1 MGSELRARSC
11 WVVTDGKAGMESQC
25 VGLAEALGLAPV
37 VKRVRLRSPWRQ
49 LTPYVR
55 IGGHAQFASDSA
67 PLLPPWPDLL
77 IATGRHSVAASLLV
91 RNLSGGRTK
100 TVQLQNP
107 VIAASRFDLVVVPRH
122 DQMSGANIVST
133 RGALHRITP
142 AVLQDGAE
150 RLAPRI
156 AGLKP
161 PYIGVLIGGSNA
173 AYRLGPLEMAPLA
186 RQLAARA
193 RDMSA
198 SLLITPSRRT
208 DVEALRVLKAELAQV
223 PHFFWDGQGDNP
235 YFGILGLADYL
246 VVTCDSV
253 NMVSEAA
260 STGKPVYVVDL
271 PGGSEKFARFHRAMR
286 DDGITRPFTGKLE
299 SYSYIPLDDMA
310 LVTARVKA
318 LFGV

>member
-1 MGSELRARSC
+1 MRSC

-25 VGLAEALGLAPV
+25 VGLAEALGLAPI
-37 VKRVRLRSPWRQ
+37 VKRVSLRAPWRQ

-55 IGGHAQFASDSA
+55 IGGHAQFASNSD
-67 PLLPPWPDLL
+67 PLLPLWPDLL

-91 RNLSGGRTK
+91 RRLSAGHTK

-107 VIAASRFDLVVVPRH
+107 VIAPSHFDLVVVPRH

-142 AVLQDGAE
+142 QVLQDGAE

-156 AGLKP
+156 TGLKP

-173 AYRLGPLEMAPLA
+173 AYRLGPEEMAPLA
-186 RQLAARA
+186 RQLAASA
-193 RDMSA
+193 RDMNA
-198 SLLITPSRRT
+198 RLLITPSRRT
-208 DVEALRVLKAELAQV
+208 DADALRVLKAELAQV
-223 PHFFWDGQGDNP
+223 PHFLWDGQGDNP

-299 SYSYIPLDDMA
+299 PYSYVPLDDMA
-310 LVTARVKA
+310 MVTARVNA
-318 LFGV
+318 LFA

>member
-1 MGSELRARSC
+1 MRSC

-25 VGLAEALGLAPV
+25 VGLAEALGLNPI
-37 VKRVRLRSPWRQ
+37 VKRVSLRTPWRQ

-55 IGGHAQFASDSA
+55 IGGSAQFARTSD
-67 PLLPPWPDLL
+67 PLAPPWPDLL

-91 RNLSGGRTK
+91 RKLSGGRTK

-107 VIAASRFDLVVVPRH
+107 VIAPSHFDLVVVPRH
-122 DQMSGANIVST
+122 DRLLGVNVVST

-142 AVLQDGAE
+142 AVLRDGAE
-150 RLAPRI
+150 RLAARI
-156 AGLKP
+156 ANLKP

-173 AYRLGPLEMAPLA
+173 AYRLGATEMQPFA
-186 RQLAARA
+186 RQLAACAHEMR
-193 RDMSA
+193 A

-208 DVEALRVLKAELAQV
+208 SGEALRVLKDEIAQV
-223 PHFFWDGQGDNP
+223 PHFLWDGQGDNP

-271 PGGSEKFARFHRAMR
+271 PGGSEKFGRFHSAVRE
-286 DDGITRPFTGKLE
+286 DGITRPFAGKLE
-299 SYSYIPLDDMA
+299 PYSYVPPDDMA
-310 LVTARVKA
+310 MVTARVTA
-318 LFGV
+318 LFADKAAF